1 MGILACLIGAFTFSA
16 KDVVSKLLSVRVDGT
31 SSTFASFAFAVPY
44 YLLVLLIAWQLGLED
59 FVVGPQFA
67 MLVVFRA
74 LTDSGAEWFKMQA
87 LASGEISLLVSFLY
101 LSPVFVLFLAPFIT
115 GDVMSWQ
122 GMLGVCVVSSAGVVL
137 AVRERKLIGQHS
149 MRGILLALCS
159 AFFFSLNHCLDRL
172 AVKQGSPLLC
182 GFSMTLVCALFFAPF
197 VLRRK
202 RSQLIYGN
210 SGNFLIRGFFEILS
224 MFCKLFA
231 LQYMQA
237 AYVVGILRISM
248 VFSIISG
255 KVLFKEK
262 DFGPRMLA
270 GMITLLGVLL
280 IVLAG

>member
-1 MGILACLIGAFTFSA
+1 MGLLACFLGALSFSA
-16 KDVVSKLLSVRVDGT
+16 KDIVSKLLSLKVDGT

-44 YLLVLLIAWQLGLED
+44 YALIILLAWQLGLED
-59 FVVGPQFA
+59 FIVGPEFTT
-67 MLVVFRA
+67 LVLLRA

-101 LSPVFVLFLAPFIT
+101 LSPAFVLVLAPFIT

-122 GMLGVCVVSSAGVVL
+122 GMLGVCIVSFAGIIL
-137 AVRERKLIGQHS
+137 ALRERKL
-149 MRGILLALCS
+149 MRGHSVRGIVLALCS

-172 AVKQGSPLLC
+172 AVMQASPLMC

-197 VLRRK
+197 ALRESRARQVAK
-202 RSQLIYGN
+202 H
-210 SGNFLIRGFFEILS
+210 SGNFFIRGFFEVVS

-237 AYVVGILRISM
+237 AYVVGILRVSM
-248 VFSIISG
+248 VFSIVSG

-262 DFGPRMLA
+262 DFGARIIA
-270 GMITLLGVLL
+270 GVVTLVGVLL
-280 IVLAG
+280 IVLS

>member
-16 KDVVSKLLSVRVDGT
+16 KDVVSKLLSVKVDGT

-44 YLLVLLIAWQLGLED
+44 YALVILIAWQLGVED
-59 FVVGPQFA
+59 FMVGPQFA
-67 MLVVFRA
+67 TLVIFRA

-101 LSPVFVLFLAPFIT
+101 LSPVFVLFLAPIMT
-115 GDVMSWQ
+115 GDVMTWQ
-122 GMLGVCVVSSAGVVL
+122 GMVGVCIVSSAGVFL
-137 AVRERKLIGQHS
+137 AIRERKVIGQHS
-149 MRGILLALCS
+149 MRGITLALCS

-182 GFSMTLVCALFFAPF
+182 GFSMTLVAALFFAPF
-197 VLRRK
+197 VLQRGRAK
-202 RSQLIYGN
+202 AISEN
-210 SGNFLIRGFFEILS
+210 SGNFLIRGLFEILS

-255 KVLFKEK
+255 KVVFKEK
-262 DFGPRMLA
+262 DFGARMVA
-270 GMITLLGVLL
+270 GAITLVGVLL
-280 IVLAG
+280 IVFAG